1 MSTRRDSASK
11 PTETIV
17 TFFYVAKCK
26 LGKVK
31 IEPMLVGFCLTEV
44 SGLPPKRMMPGGC
57 KGLAPPLHRHGTLPV
72 HEGIFAD
79 SSQSEWINLPPSDIS
94 SSINEGLSVN
104 GFTWYCLK
112 SVLTLQPLSYASVCL
127 SF

>member
-11 PTETIV
+11 PTKTIV

-31 IEPMLVGFCLTEV
+31 IEPMLVVGFCLTGV
-44 SGLPPKRMMPGGC
+44 SGLPPKRMMPGGR

-79 SSQSEWINLPPSDIS
+79 SSQSEWINLPPSEQIK
-94 SSINEGLSVN
+94 LP
-104 GFTWYCLK
+104 
-112 SVLTLQPLSYASVCL
+112 VLPSHW
-127 SF
+127 